1 MSIDFASPS
10 HRAAGSDLTIAIS
23 PMGLVEL
30 ADEEFE
36 VHGPRLNRYAHN
48 WAFYL
53 GHHWSYRREPGEPQL
68 TFNYTR
74 AFSDFITNFTF
85 GRGVNFLSPKETEH
99 IVPSLLERVWE
110 LDNDKETTLWDLGNQ
125 GGVSGDVFCKVA
137 YEEPWTSGVD
147 QTGAPIPGV
156 IQQFHP
162 GRVRILP
169 LNSSYCFPEWHP
181 HDKDRL
187 LRFKLKYRFWG
198 TTAEGTRQ
206 VFTYTE
212 LITEGYIEEY
222 INDQLVDS
230 RPNPLGTIPIA
241 CGPNIMVSGSP
252 WGMSDVSDILILN
265 REYNEKAT
273 DVADIVNYHAA
284 PVTIMTGAKS
294 SQLERGAKK
303 IWGGLPK
310 DANVYNLELGGGG
323 VAAGLSYLEMV
334 KKAMHELT
342 GVPEGA
348 LGDVQPISNTSGV
361 ALAIQYQP
369 MMQRYNHKKMTFG
382 KILKRIN
389 ALALLTLAIKEPQ
402 ALQYDPSVDEE
413 IQPYQQ
419 PFLDINDPLS
429 FVTVI
434 HWPPPL
440 PVDKTVVL
448 NEIMLKMQIGI
459 MSKKDALEELGEVF
473 PGEKLRETFLE
484 LVQDAI
490 DQGAL
495 DMLKSQISA
504 LVQDETGQ
512 FVPGAPQP
520 FPSPVPGKPADG
532 SGPVSAGGPGVSSP
546 AAGAASAGAAMSP
559 DVQELMTRLNTRAYG
574 TTLASRRTPSG
585 TENSPEA

>member
-1 MSIDFASPS
+1 MPLRVAGGLPQGFAE
-10 HRAAGSDLTIAIS
+10 RET
-23 PMGLVEL
+23 L
-30 ADEEFE
+30 ADEMVELLGWVLAE
-36 VHGPRLNRYAHN
+36 GHYQARGNSVIVSQSRSHNPEHCARLRDIQKH
-48 WAFYL
+48 
-53 GHHWSYRREPGEPQL
+53 
-68 TFNYTR
+68 
-74 AFSDFITNFTF
+74 FSDQGATVSEYEYSDVSQFYF
-85 GRGVNFLSPKETEH
+85 GKGVGA
-99 IVPSLLERVWE
+99 LLR
-110 LDNDKETTLWDLGNQ
+110 
-125 GGVSGDVFCKVA
+125 
-137 YEEPWTSGVD
+137 
-147 QTGAPIPGV
+147 
-156 IQQFHP
+156 
-162 GRVRILP
+162 
-169 LNSSYCFPEWHP
+169 
-181 HDKDRL
+181 RL
-187 LRFKLKYRFWG
+187 LPGKQLPMDVLCALTERQARLLLSSLDKGDGHQR
-198 TTAEGTRQ
+198 AEGTRVWAQ
-206 VFTYTE
+206 KDQGRVDAYQALCSMLGTQTRAREHGYSDCRYVTAYKQERVWAHMMSSSQEHYKGVVWCPRTPSMTWVARRNGVTYVTGNTYTE

-241 CGPNIMVSGSP
+241 CGPNVMVSGSP
-252 WGMSDVSDILILN
+252 WGMSDVSDILVLN

-369 MMQRYNHKKMTFG
+369 MMQRYNHKKMTYG

-389 ALALLTLAIKEPQ
+389 ALALLTLAIKEPES
-402 ALQYDPSVDEE
+402 LQYDPTMDEE
-413 IQPYQQ
+413 LQPYQK
-419 PFLDINDPLS
+419 PFLDVNDPLS

-504 LVQDETGQ
+504 LVQD
-512 FVPGAPQP
+512 
-520 FPSPVPGKPADG
+520 
-532 SGPVSAGGPGVSSP
+532 
-546 AAGAASAGAAMSP
+546 
-559 DVQELMTRLNTRAYG
+559 
-574 TTLASRRTPSG
+574 
-585 TENSPEA
+585 